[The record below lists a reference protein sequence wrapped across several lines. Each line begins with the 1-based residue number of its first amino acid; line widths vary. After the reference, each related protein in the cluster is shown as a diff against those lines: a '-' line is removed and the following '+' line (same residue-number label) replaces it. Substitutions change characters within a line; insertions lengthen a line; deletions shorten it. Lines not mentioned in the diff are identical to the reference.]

1 MPSALEEQLD
11 PIVAYLRSAGV
22 LSLCRDGVEADDL
35 IASITRRFATPKLPV
50 VIASADKDFMQLV
63 SDHVGLANPGDP
75 ERKIWNAEDV
85 RVRTGV
91 SPGQIV
97 DYLSLVGDSV
107 DNIAGLSGVGP
118 KTAARLLQAHGSV
131 NAMLKHPESVMP
143 DRIRD
148 ALVAGATVLQR
159 NHEMIRLH
167 DEIEA
172 GIEVEETRLGKP
184 DVGALRQ
191 LFAGW
196 GFRSMAAA
204 LGPENQVQ
212 HELF

>member
-1 MPSALEEQLD
+1 
-11 PIVAYLRSAGV
+11 
-22 LSLCRDGVEADDL
+22 
-35 IASITRRFATPKLPV
+35 
-50 VIASADKDFMQLV
+50 
-63 SDHVGLANPGDP
+63 
-75 ERKIWNAEDV
+75 
-85 RVRTGV
+85 
-91 SPGQIV
+91 
-97 DYLSLVGDSV
+97 
-107 DNIAGLSGVGP
+107 
-118 KTAARLLQAHGSV
+118 
-131 NAMLKHPESVMP
+131 
-143 DRIRD
+143 
-148 ALVAGATVLQR
+148 
-159 NHEMIRLH
+159 MIRLH